1 MRNTLPQLAVH
12 KGLRGDIL
20 LELKR
25 SQPRTATELGATLGV
40 SANAIRHHLKELVTE
55 SLITYCREQRGVG
68 APTYAYRLSPEGEA
82 IFPKRY
88 EETLTELLGRVA
100 QKDGRGAVVELF
112 ADHYAALARK
122 LAAELGDAPPA
133 ERLAAGAPPMSG
145 PGYIAGGAPGHP
157 NGNVPP
163 AGGKRADPG
172 AGRPEL
178 ARDAR
183 GALGERAV
191 WADRLPGDQLLRG
204 AEEASAAGEPGASGP
219 QAARDVREAGAAARG
234 AEATRRRRGGR
245 RVRQRLGGDDV
256 PGDPRAAG
264 DHFLCDLGG
273 DPRAPGARAGVRWLG
288 GALQRQLL
296 RRPQLGRV
304 HRRLVRLHP
313 EGGALP
319 ARAVD
324 LLPDQHLGHGPVRAH
339 AHRGRGGE
347 LRELPRGLLGA
358 DP

>member
-25 SQPRTATELGATLGV
+25 SQPRTATELGAKLGV

-55 SLITYCREQRGVG
+55 SLITYGREQRGVG

-122 LAAELGDAPPA
+122 LAAELGDAPPT
-133 ERLAAGAPPMSG
+133 ERLAAVARLMSDAGYMGEWQPG
-145 PGYIAGGAPGHP
+145 PASGTFLLAEP
-157 NGNVPP
+157 
-163 AGGKRADPG
+163 KRAIR
-172 AGRPEL
+172 AG
-178 ARDAR
+178 
-183 GALGERAV
+183 
-191 WADRLPGDQLLRG
+191 ADRLPGDQLLRG
-204 AEEASAAGEPGASGP
+204 AEAAAAIGEPGAGGP

-234 AEATRRRRGGR
+234 AEATRWRRGGR

-256 PGDPRAAG
+256 PGDARAAG
-264 DHFLCDLGG
+264 DHFLCDVGG
-273 DPRAPGARAGVRWLG
+273 DPRAPGPRAGVPRLR
-288 GALQRQLL
+288 GALPRQLVT
-296 RRPQLGRV
+296 RPQLG
-304 HRRLVRLHP
+304 LVR
-313 EGGALP
+313 
-319 ARAVD
+319 R
-324 LLPDQHLGHGPVRAH
+324 R
-339 AHRGRGGE
+339 R
-347 LRELPRGLLGA
+347 
-358 DP
+358 

>member
-133 ERLAAGAPPMSG
+133 ERLAAGGPPVGDAGHIGGGEAG
-145 PGYIAGGAPGHP
+145 PPGGTLPPPGDHQ
-157 NGNVPP
+157 G
-163 AGGKRADPG
+163 DPG
-172 AGRPEL
+172 G
-178 ARDAR
+178 
-183 GALGERAV
+183 
-191 WADRLPGDQLLRG
+191 
-204 AEEASAAGEPGASGP
+204 
-219 QAARDVREAGAAARG
+219 
-234 AEATRRRRGGR
+234 
-245 RVRQRLGGDDV
+245 
-256 PGDPRAAG
+256 
-264 DHFLCDLGG
+264 
-273 DPRAPGARAGVRWLG
+273 
-288 GALQRQLL
+288 
-296 RRPQLGRV
+296 
-304 HRRLVRLHP
+304 
-313 EGGALP
+313 
-319 ARAVD
+319 
-324 LLPDQHLGHGPVRAH
+324 
-339 AHRGRGGE
+339 
-347 LRELPRGLLGA
+347 
-358 DP
+358 